1 ELGNYQAIPAAAS
14 LVLAVAIACLPI
26 DHFAGRALACMSAVF
41 MNFADVARSWMSH
54 TAKLFDVLEGKLGE
68 IREKLGEV
76 LDTVREQIA
85 EPKADLQTAFV
96 GLAKDACINQMV
108 EDQKPTVEQMQKFE
122 KTIRAVDS
130 DFDIPTPDDL
140 QEPLQACDASI
151 DGFISQA
158 KSSIP
163 GLFAEEVGKHPLGRL
178 ATQRSCFKRYIVYLP
193 LGCVLLVNVLLAA
206 LQLSWTADSQAGLLN
221 NNSNNKSSS
230 SRRLRGMLEHE
241 ASVAAI
247 IQNITASPP
256 TVGTAEAM
264 AAVIKNITP
273 SAATIGTDEA
283 MEPSSATLGTD
294 EAMERTSPGTISSN
308 ANRATESNENSNNN
322 NNYITSGATES
333 NESSSSAMV
342 NETVIQS
349 PSQPWGEW
357 LQSNLE
363 AAGVSNDTATKLRDL
378 TRPQFWAAA
387 LRTRLW
393 SVVQPVLSQI
403 LLSVLQ
409 LLGGLLLTRAPVVC
423 SVGNKAIAQLEG
435 KLSSRLN
442 QQTHEVAD
450 KVFGQTFGAVKE
462 RSDSF
467 FPKFKKRTEQL
478 LTVMQ
483 SAQKANAM
491 AGQLGSLLG
500 RGSSGASG
508 GA

>member
-1 ELGNYQAIPAAAS
+1 TQCESKSQN
-14 LVLAVAIACLPI
+14 
-26 DHFAGRALACMSAVF
+26 R
-41 MNFADVARSWMSH
+41 R
-54 TAKLFDVLEGKLGE
+54 
-68 IREKLGEV
+68 
-76 LDTVREQIA
+76 
-85 EPKADLQTAFV
+85 
-96 GLAKDACINQMV
+96 
-108 EDQKPTVEQMQKFE
+108 
-122 KTIRAVDS
+122 
-130 DFDIPTPDDL
+130 TP
-140 QEPLQACDASI
+140 ASI
-151 DGFISQA
+151 RWSKTRSPPSSKCRSSRRQSAPWTLTSTSQLQMTCR
-158 KSSIP
+158 SP
-163 GLFAEEVGKHPLGRL
+163 CRL
-178 ATQRSCFKRYIVYLP
+178 AMPLSMASSHRQSPQFQAYLLKR
-193 LGCVLLVNVLLAA
+193 LLVNVLLAA
-206 LQLSWTADSQAGLLN
+206 LQLSWTAATLSSMAG
-221 NNSNNKSSS
+221 
-230 SRRLRGMLEHE
+230 
-241 ASVAAI
+241 V
-247 IQNITASPP
+247 IQNIIASPP
-256 TVGTAEAM
+256 TAGTAEAM
-264 AAVIKNITP
+264 AAIVKNITA
-273 SAATIGTDEA
+273 SAATIGTGEA

-294 EAMERTSPGTISSN
+294 EAMEGTSPGTISSI
-308 ANRATESNENSNNN
+308 ANR
-322 NNYITSGATES
+322 ATES
-333 NESSSSAMV
+333 NESSSSAMA
-342 NETVIQS
+342 NETVIQT
-349 PSQPWGEW
+349 PSQPWGDW

-363 AAGVSNDTATKLRDL
+363 AGVSNDTATKLRDL

-483 SAQKANAM
+483 SALKANAV